1 MLIRGQ
7 ILDIPNRRI
16 FPGVIEVTDGKI
28 TAIREDQ
35 SVTESGYLCP
45 GFIDAH
51 VHIESSMLTPPEF
64 ARIAVIHGTTGT
76 VSDPHEIANVLGLEG
91 VRYMQKL
98 AEQTPMKIHLGIP
111 SCVPATNFETAGATL
126 GPAEIE
132 ELCRDESL
140 VYLSEM
146 MNFPGVIHRDPVVME
161 KLAIAKRYGKR
172 IDGHAPGLRGEELK
186 AYVSA
191 GIETDHECFQI
202 DEAREKLALGQKI
215 LIREGS
221 AAKNFEELWPLL
233 AEHPDSCMLCSDD
246 KHPDDLIEGHIN
258 QLCARAVAHG
268 VPLFDVLQAACVN
281 PATHYG
287 LRCGL
292 LRPGDAAD
300 FVRLHDLVGFRV
312 METWIDGVCVARNGA
327 PLLPKSRSPRA
338 NKFCVSAKK
347 AEDFVI
353 AVPGDGSGPLGQRAL
368 PKVDG
373 TDGRDGWP
381 QPSATDQGAD
391 GRGTDSQGTDGQ
403 GTDGQGT
410 DGQGTDGHRPPLHAC
425 KVRVI
430 EALDGQIVTGGGEAE
445 AEVKDGCVLAD
456 ASRDLLKIAVVNR
469 YANTAPAV
477 AFVRGVGLKHGAMA
491 SSVAHDCHNIVAVGA
506 SDEDLARAV
515 NLLIANEG
523 GISVVGPDGLE
534 DVLPLPVAGL
544 MSDGYAEDAAAGYA
558 RITAQAKA
566 LGSGLHAP
574 YMTLSFLALLVI
586 PALKLSDLG
595 LFDGRKFEFVPVVDA
610 AL

>member
-1 MLIRGQ
+1 MRICGQ
-7 ILDIPNRRI
+7 ILDIPNHRI

-28 TAIREDQ
+28 SAIREDQ
-35 SVTESGYLCP
+35 SVTEPGYLCP

-98 AEQTPMKIHLGIP
+98 AEQTPMKIHFGIP

-126 GPAEIE
+126 GPAEVE

-233 AEHPDSCMLCSDD
+233 AEHPGSCMLCSDD
-246 KHPDDLIEGHIN
+246 KHPDDLLESHIN

-281 PATHYG
+281 PVTHYG

-292 LRPGDAAD
+292 LRPGDPAD

-312 METWIDGVCVARNGA
+312 LETWIDGVCVARDGA
-327 PLLPKSRSPRA
+327 SLLPKSRSPRA
-338 NKFCVSAKK
+338 NKFLVAAKK
-347 AEDFVI
+347 PEDFVL
-353 AVPGDGSGPLGQRAL
+353 AASSQA
-368 PKVDG
+368 
-373 TDGRDGWP
+373 
-381 QPSATDQGAD
+381 ATE
-391 GRGTDSQGTDGQ
+391 
-403 GTDGQGT
+403 
-410 DGQGTDGHRPPLHAC
+410 GHGPPLQGC
-425 KVRVI
+425 VVRVI
-430 EALDGQIVTGGGEAE
+430 EALDGQIVTGAGEAE
-445 AEVKDGCVLAD
+445 AAVQDGCVLAD
-456 ASRDLLKIAVVNR
+456 PTQDLLKITVVNR
-469 YANTAPAV
+469 YADKAPAV
-477 AFVRGVGLKHGAMA
+477 AFVRGVGLQHGAIA
-491 SSVAHDCHNIVAVGA
+491 SSVAHDCHNIVAVGT

-523 GISVVGPDGLE
+523 GISVVSPDGLE

-544 MSDGYAEDAAAGYA
+544 MSDGYAEEAAAGYA
-558 RITAQAKA
+558 RLTAQAKS

-595 LFDGRKFEFVPVVDA
+595 LFDGRKFEFVPVMR
-610 AL
+610 

>member
-1 MLIRGQ
+1 MHHRGQ
-7 ILDIPNRRI
+7 ILDIPNHRI
-16 FPGVIEVTDGKI
+16 FPGVIEVTDGII

-35 SVTESGYLCP
+35 TVTEPGYLCP

-98 AEQTPMKIHLGIP
+98 AGQTPMKIHFGIP

-126 GPAEIE
+126 GPAEVE

-233 AEHPDSCMLCSDD
+233 AEHPESCMLCSDD
-246 KHPDDLIEGHIN
+246 KHPDDLLEGHIN

-268 VPLFDVLQAACVN
+268 VPLFHVLQAACVN
-281 PATHYG
+281 PVTHYG

-292 LRPGDAAD
+292 LRPGDPAD

-312 METWIDGVCVARNGA
+312 METWIDGVCVARDGA
-327 PLLPKSRSPRA
+327 SLLPKSRSPRA
-338 NKFCVSAKK
+338 NKFLVAAKK

-353 AVPGDGSGPLGQRAL
+353 AAAGGGSGPLG
-368 PKVDG
+368 
-373 TDGRDGWP
+373 

-391 GRGTDSQGTDGQ
+391 SHG
-403 GTDGQGT
+403 
-410 DGQGTDGHRPPLHAC
+410 PLLQSC
-425 KVRVI
+425 VVRVI
-430 EALDGQIVTGGGEAE
+430 EALHGQIVTGAGEAE
-445 AEVKDGCVLAD
+445 AEVKDGCIPAD
-456 ASRDLLKIAVVNR
+456 PSRDLLKIAVVNR
-469 YANTAPAV
+469 YADTAPAV
-477 AFVRGVGLKHGAMA
+477 AFVRGVGLRHGAMA

-523 GISVVGPDGLE
+523 GISVVGPDGLQ

-558 RITAQAKA
+558 RITAQTKA
-566 LGSGLHAP
+566 LGSTLHAP

-595 LFDGRKFEFVPVVDA
+595 LFDGRRFEFVPVVGA
-610 AL
+610 AAAPRCDE